1 MELKHKINK
10 LIYEWVKDNF
20 GESEAKDPSWSI
32 VDLAS
37 HLADHFHEMY
47 WEQELNYLKEDVEN
61 YAEDYGFELT
71 EKQKWAIADKI
82 RNSDWYCS
90 IDCEDMEYYINQE
103 LRKEKNNDN

>member
-1 MELKHKINK
+1 MELKHKIDK

-61 YAEDYGFELT
+61 YAEEHGYNFLT

-90 IDCEDMEYYINQE
+90 INAEDMEYYINQE
-103 LRKEKNNDN
+103 LAKGEKQ